1 MKKFVN
7 NVENILTE
15 SLSGFGKAH
24 PDIIKINLINEDTS
38 EYQLLH
44 HKSNIDK

>member
-7 NVENILTE
+7 NIDNILTE

-24 PDIIKINLINEDTS
+24 TDIIKINHAPDFIARANNRAN
-38 EYQLLH
+38 QKCH
-44 HKSNIDK
+44 